1 MIFFIL
7 SPEMKQQP
15 LTKQFTPFRLICIFL
30 FICFTYHSYSVERDK
45 YLYFYDIDG
54 LPRNIIK
61 CIEQDKYGYTWIGT
75 SNGVARFD
83 GHTFFS
89 YESLDGFDI
98 HDLYIDN
105 QNKLWVSSQQGLYYY
120 NRLTDVFELIRDGYC
135 NKVILHKG
143 KVYVAVGGSIV
154 SLNKAELSSV
164 IQATNIWD
172 FYIEDEGMWLSNGAE
187 GVCYRTSESSYKN
200 VVRKYLAGRQVSLI
214 RKINDA
220 LFFSCR
226 NGQLYVLKNK
236 EKISEVK
243 MDIYSDIKE
252 IISVDD
258 EIWVATDGDGI
269 VILDSDANFV
279 RTIRKN
285 SNQSSNLNSN
295 SIYDVFLG
303 NNNEVWIGTYS
314 AGLICLQANNSP
326 FKNIIPEA
334 RNRNSLV
341 DKEGTAVFLKDNK
354 IYFGTNYGMSIMD
367 EGIGKFTNYTMKTI
381 KKDLQ
386 DVKVLAI
393 NKDNSNNIWIGTY
406 GGLLGKYTPGMKL
419 IKSYHPCSDHPNEM
433 QRIVI
438 LYNYNDTNLLIGTHY
453 RSKSLLN
460 FNINTGEAIPFSI
473 SNLGDNRT
481 HFQIVSIRKNK
492 NEETMALIRN
502 EGLFTVNTKNNSLDN
517 ELPEINKRVT
527 FRLNDFYHDKKG
539 FYWLATQK
547 DGLIR
552 MSEDGLKFDKW
563 GTEQGLSSNT
573 LVRLESVDDRYLWVS
588 TISGLCR
595 FDMETEKILVFN
607 HRHDLPANE
616 FTQRTSAV
624 TNDGRLIFGSN
635 AGFTIVNPEKIRA
648 DISESKVIISDITF
662 HNQSIKHIQ
671 DKAYL
676 KKPLEETERIKLP
689 FNRNSFTIH
698 FFSKDKDL
706 PQYNNYQYRLLGLED
721 DFIYL
726 GETKHTTYTNLL
738 PGTYTFEVKGTNK
751 SNVWSDTPTQLI
763 IEITPPWYLSWY
775 AFVAYFLIIFT
786 IIFTS
791 LFAYTNRIRLK
802 KEIEIS
808 DYKVQTEHE
817 LTEKKLAFFT
827 NISHDLKTPL
837 TLIDAPINDLLDDD
851 KLNEKQKNK
860 LLVAQRNS
868 KRLYKLISDLLDFR
882 KLTQKQLPLKVS
894 KTEIEAII
902 ENIYESFKTECD
914 KKSIEFERIVTVKQP
929 IFVEAK
935 KIEKILWNLLSNAIK
950 FTGSDGEIFISAE
963 RIINE
968 GKAYLKLT
976 VKDSGIGIESEEK
989 EKIFNRFYQK
999 KGNSGGLAEGT
1010 GIGLSIVKDLVELHH
1025 GEIVVDSSVGSG
1037 STFTITIPVEESEYA
1052 ENEIAASSTELS
1064 AELKKDVPI
1073 IDDKVIITNSQN
1085 NHYNLPI
1092 LLLVEDNVEL
1102 REYLV
1107 QYFGNDFKVYE
1118 ARDGIDGLEKVNQKK
1133 PDVIITDVLMPNMD
1147 GYEFCKEVRSNF
1159 NTSHLPIIM
1168 LTSNSVIEHQIQGI
1182 SAGADAYITKPF
1194 DIKLLNT
1201 TVHST
1206 LNNRK
1211 KIRNRIMNVG
1221 EIDDSENKLTPK
1233 DTEFIEKLKSC
1244 ISGNISNQNLNVEF
1258 LAEHFAISRTQL
1270 NRKIKSLTGQTPN
1283 NLIRSVRL
1291 KKAYEIIK
1299 TEGVRVS
1306 EAAYITGFADP
1317 NYFTIC
1323 FKKEFGVNPSKLT

>member
-1 MIFFIL
+1 
-7 SPEMKQQP
+7 MKHT
-15 LTKQFTPFRLICIFL
+15 LLNKLIL
-30 FICFTYHSYSVERDK
+30 FISLIGVCVLLLISHYSYSIERDK
-45 YLYFYDIDG
+45 YLHFYDIDG
-54 LPRNIIK
+54 LPRNIVT

-75 SNGVARFD
+75 GNGVARFD
-83 GHTFFS
+83 GNNF
-89 YESLDGFDI
+89 YNYKALEGFNI
-98 HDLYIDN
+98 NDLYIDN
-105 QNKLWVSSQQGLYYY
+105 QNNLYVSCDEGLYSY
-120 NRLTDVFELIRDGYC
+120 NRLNDVFELKRGGFARKVIVHE
-135 NKVILHKG
+135 NKVYIAGGDRILTLSNSG
-143 KVYVAVGGSIV
+143 TSKVIIAGD
-154 SLNKAELSSV
+154 L
-164 IQATNIWD
+164 WD
-172 FYIEDEGMWLSNGAE
+172 FYIEKDGIWASNGKD
-187 GVCYRTSESSYKN
+187 GVRFYSRESSYKN
-200 VVRKYLAGRQVSLI
+200 VSQKFLKGRHVELI
-214 RKINDA
+214 RKIDNSF
-220 LFFSCR
+220 FFSCR
-226 NGQLYVLKNK
+226 NGELYILKK
-236 EKISEVK
+236 DEKLSKVPIEVYTT
-243 MDIYSDIKE
+243 IRE
-252 IISVDD
+252 IIKVDD
-258 EIWVATDGDGI
+258 EIWLATDGDGI
-269 VILDSDANFV
+269 IILDSDANFV
-279 RTIRKN
+279 KSIRKD

-295 SIYDVFLG
+295 SIYDIYLG

-314 AGLICLQANNSP
+314 AGLICLQENNSP
-326 FKNIIPEA
+326 FNNIVPEA
-334 RNRNSLV
+334 RNQNSLI
-341 DKEGTAVFLKDNK
+341 DKEGTAVFLKNNK
-354 IYFGTNYGMSIMD
+354 IYFGTNYGMSILN
-367 EGIGKFTNYTMKTI
+367 EGTGKFANYTMRTI

-393 NKDNSNNIWIGTY
+393 NQDNSDNIWIGTY
-406 GGLLGKYTPGMKL
+406 GGLLGKYTPDMKL
-419 IKSYHPCSDHPNEM
+419 IKSYHPCSSNPNEM
-433 QRIVI
+433 QRIVLI
-438 LYNYNDTNLLIGTHY
+438 HNYSNKNLLIGTHY
-453 RSKSLLN
+453 RFQSLLN
-460 FNINTGEAIPFSI
+460 FNLKTGESLPFSI
-473 SNLGDNRT
+473 SHLGDHRKDY
-481 HFQIVSIRKNK
+481 QIVSIRKIK
-492 NEETMALIRN
+492 NGETIVLTRSA
-502 EGLFTVNTKNNSLDN
+502 GLFTVNISNNTLDN

-527 FRLNDFYHDKKG
+527 FRLNDFYHDKHD

-547 DGLIR
+547 EGLIR
-552 MSEDGLKFDKW
+552 MSEDGLTFDKW
-563 GTEQGLSSNT
+563 GMEQGLPSNT
-573 LVRLESVDDRYLWVS
+573 LVRLESIDDKYLWIS

-595 FDMETEKILVFN
+595 FDMETEQILVFD

-616 FTQRTSAV
+616 FTRRTSTV
-624 TNDGRLIFGSN
+624 TDDGRLIFGSN
-635 AGFTIVNPEKIRA
+635 AGFTIVDPDKIRE

-662 HNQSIKHIQ
+662 QNQSIKHIQ
-671 DKAYL
+671 NKSYL
-676 KKPLEETERIKLP
+676 NKPLEETERIKLP
-689 FNRNSFTIH
+689 YNRNSFTIH

-751 SNVWSDTPTQLI
+751 SNVWSNTPTQLI

-775 AFVAYFLIIFT
+775 AFVAYFLMLFAIIF
-786 IIFTS
+786 S
-791 LFAYTNRIRLK
+791 GLFAYTNRVRLK

-894 KTEIEAII
+894 ETEIEAVI

-914 KKSIEFERIVTVKQP
+914 KKSIDFERIVSVKQP
-929 IFVEAK
+929 VFVETN
-935 KIEKILWNLLSNAIK
+935 KIEKIIWNLLSNAIK
-950 FTGSDGEIFISAE
+950 FTESDGEIFLSAE
-963 RIINE
+963 RIIIDD
-968 GKAYLKLT
+968 KAYLKLS
-976 VKDSGIGIESEEK
+976 VKDSGIGIENEEK

-999 KGNSGGLAEGT
+999 KDKGNSIGEGT

-1025 GEIVVDSSVGSG
+1025 GEIVVDSSMGSG
-1037 STFTITIPVEESEYA
+1037 STFTITIPVEKSEYA

-1064 AELKKDVPI
+1064 NEIEKKLAI
-1073 IDDKVIITNSQN
+1073 INNEVSVTNSRN
-1085 NHYNLPI
+1085 NQYNLPS

-1102 REYLV
+1102 REYLA
-1107 QYFGNDFKVYE
+1107 QYFGADFKVYE
-1118 ARDGIDGLEKVNQKK
+1118 AVDGADGLEKVNQKK

-1159 NTSHLPIIM
+1159 DTSHLPIIM
-1168 LTSNSVIEHQIQGI
+1168 LTANSVIEHQIRGL
-1182 SAGADAYITKPF
+1182 SVGADAYITKPF
-1194 DIKLLNT
+1194 DINLLKT

-1211 KIRNRIMNVG
+1211 KIRTRIMNAG

-1233 DTEFIEKLKSC
+1233 DIEFIDKLKSC
-1244 ISGNISNQNLNVEF
+1244 INENISNQNLNIEL

-1299 TEGVRVS
+1299 KDGVRVS
-1306 EAAYITGFADP
+1306 EAAYRTGFADP

-1323 FKKEFGVNPSKLT
+1323 FKKEFGINPSKI